1 MKRPLTCVNLNKAIV
16 RLAGAGDPVRLSRAL
31 ANVVV
36 GQMLPD
42 GVVKGGSSLLFRYGT
57 GSTRYTRDVDTA
69 RATDPEEYRTQLARA
84 LASGWNGFTGRL
96 VDVPRRLPKNVPGE
110 YVMVPYD
117 VKLDY
122 RGRPWQTVRVEV
134 GHNEIGDADEFEKF
148 LPDELGDAFEWLGFP
163 RPEPVRV
170 MKLAFQIAQKL
181 HAVSA
186 PGSERAHDLV
196 DLQLM
201 VARSAPDL
209 SDIRAK
215 CRRLFAYRKR
225 QAWPPTIVAGPEW
238 GSAYEAALETMQDK
252 SGILPAIDEAVAWA
266 NDLIARIAAAQP

>member
-134 GHNEIGDADEFEKF
+134 GHNEIGDADEFEEL

-163 RPEPVRV
+163 RPKPVRV
-170 MKLAFQIAQKL
+170 MKLAFQVAQKL

-201 VARSAPDL
+201 VARSSLDL
-209 SDIRAK
+209 ADIRAK

-225 QAWPPTIVAGPEW
+225 QVWPPTIVAGPEW